1 MRNIIKSRHYVSF
14 FTFRRTEN
22 MHGGGFIPKQSS
34 CFTEMGCFLKATGFL
49 KRSFLETRI
58 EEADEAIEAVGMP
71 GCQGEGIELP
81 TSLPASET
89 EK

>member
-1 MRNIIKSRHYVSF
+1 MF

-22 MHGGGFIPKQSS
+22 MQGGGFIPKQSS
-34 CFTEMGCFLKATGFL
+34 CFTELGCFLKATGFL